1 MPRFLEV
8 LVSVSGS
15 WGEWDQWS
23 AVVPMRTQPLHL
35 AHVNLLANLV
45 ERFSAVRV
53 LIGNQPRSIDDP
65 YSYEQRLAWWRLMQT
80 SIGSP
85 AWSSSAVRTA
95 ALTPNDFTA
104 TSSVFR
110 RRTSWSCRAT
120 TRLRRSVDAPA
131 PRPRQLHIAAAR
143 SRLPQRSPPPGR
155 WRRPPARAGL
165 RTGDRGRDVRPLVP
179 PWVWDDLRRA
189 T

>member
-1 MPRFLEV
+1 M
-8 LVSVSGS
+8 SGS

-65 YSYEQRLAWWRLMQT
+65 YSYEQRLAWWRLTADVHRLAGVEFVRGAHGCSDAERLHRYVVGLPT
-80 SIGSP
+80 SNVVVVSGNHEV
-85 AWSSSAVRTA
+85 AAFWSTRQLPV
-95 ALTPNDFTA
+95 LD
-104 TSSVFR
+104 
-110 RRTSWSCRAT
+110 SCTLPLRDLVCLDA
-120 TRLRRSVDAPA
+120 RLRQGDGVGR
-131 PRPRQLHIAAAR
+131 
-143 SRLPQRSPPPGR
+143 RL
-155 WRRPPARAGL
+155 RAGL